1 MSASVC
7 KIIRIFSCFV
17 YSVGTRKEKYI
28 LIWWQLLA
36 IAKRSTKNGSKTLPK
51 KCRYVHFALWDF
63 SCFCFKAINP
73 KARGYFKNIAKYRLD
88 TLKFHN
94 YKKQNR
100 VSILQCPGNI
110 FRISYWNLL
119 YYRPKVFLKIVT
131 IFYWK
136 YIFNFTIIFS
146 LPLRRKILN
155 QNISKIVKQISK

>member
-36 IAKRSTKNGSKTLPK
+36 IAKQNTKNGSKTLPK

-73 KARGYFKNIAKYRLD
+73 LARGYFKNIAKYRLD

-100 VSILQCPGNI
+100 VSILQCPENI

-119 YYRPKVFLKIVT
+119 YYRLGS
-131 IFYWK
+131 IFENCDHILLEIYFQLHN
-136 YIFNFTIIFS
+136 YIFPSTQTKNPKPKY
-146 LPLRRKILN
+146 L
-155 QNISKIVKQISK
+155 